1 MQASNSGGTAISSS
15 TYGHTLTPE
24 GDAGVPAIAEGA
36 KDFTWFQP
44 AWANTYLATALRRY
58 NGGGTE
64 VEKVK
69 AYCVSKRLLATA
81 SHDADGFVAQSG
93 VATLSGASALAA
105 GAIALGVAALAL

>member
-15 TYGHTLTPE
+15 TYGHTLTPV
-24 GDAGVPAIAEGA
+24 GDAAVPAIAEGA

-44 AWANTYLATALRRY
+44 AWANTYTATALRRY

-81 SHDADGFVAQSG
+81 AHDADGFVAQSG